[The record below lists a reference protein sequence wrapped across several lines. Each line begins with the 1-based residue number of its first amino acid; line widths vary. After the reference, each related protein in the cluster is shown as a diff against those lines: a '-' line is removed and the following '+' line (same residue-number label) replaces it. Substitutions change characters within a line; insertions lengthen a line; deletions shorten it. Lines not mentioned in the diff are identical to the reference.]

1 LGVVR
6 WAVVLATALTLH
18 AQDERRVASPN
29 GQTEFRIFIAQS
41 PQGGLSRLAYEVLF
55 SGKIAVKTSFLGINI
70 VNQEPILGEN
80 VGLIASKTTDGP
92 GYRALL
98 LDYMQNGSI
107 GRRIDLEVRAFDD
120 HVEFRYIIPRSTALD
135 EILVED
141 EVTEVH
147 GRVQVSEI
155 PVNGFP
161 AMQFREGVIHLS
173 HGYEGR
179 TPLVCPWRVLRPG
192 PEK

>member
-1 LGVVR
+1 MI
-6 WAVVLATALTLH
+6 VLALAFSVR

-29 GQTEFRIFIAQS
+29 GRTEFRIFVAQS

-55 SGKIAVKTSFLGINI
+55 QGKIAVKTSFLGVNI

-80 VGLIASKTTDGP
+80 VGLMTSKTTDGP
-92 GYRALL
+92 GYRGLL

-107 GRRIDLEVRAFDD
+107 GRRIDLEVRAYDD
-120 HVEFRYIIPRSTALD
+120 RVEFRYIIPRSTALD
-135 EILVED
+135 EILIED
-141 EVTEVH
+141 ELTEVRGDVQVTETAVP
-147 GRVQVSEI
+147 GY
-155 PVNGFP
+155 P
-161 AMQFREGVIHLS
+161 AMQFRDEVIHLA

-179 TPLVCPWRVLRPG
+179 TPLVCPWRVIRPN